1 MWWVGSMQAGVRLR
15 LRGPEAAWL
24 QPRGPYHYHDL
35 PSTNASLPKFW
46 HNGGKGGVHLTVG
59 DDACVLEAFT
69 GPMIVRAADPPI
81 LLHFDLVLTPNK
93 PLDAARKFA
102 ELRYYQVES
111 YVPTPR
117 ALVQA
122 DGVKIVNVHQ
132 GNYLNPWIIYPLDPV
147 ANAEMRNYSS
157 QCRTHAPPEADVKI
171 KTYYSSGSMSFI
183 TECLW
188 AFFALGNEVIAP
200 PNIAVDPIPPPIPPT
215 PLPMIA
221 PPPPLSC
228 ANIKNFVDCHPHPGG
243 EASCLKMGCC
253 WQLHHQGAW
262 CFKPAAGPP
271 PLPPVFGAHHWFTE
285 HAGHPSY
292 SSDWTTPL
300 ARITNSSVCRGCDMD
315 VSFTTV
321 ANSRLA
327 NFWSRAIVQ
336 VQQETMVDGIYLDGV
351 SYDSVTMLRAM
362 RAISSGKGHA
372 GKSEGMLDLH
382 CGNRYSD
389 KSGEI
394 NALEYARHMSLMDS
408 IMMGEGFSDACV
420 TGACAQPDWM
430 LLMTSGIQFGVLSP
444 PRDSDPQ
451 ELFLE
456 P

>member
-1 MWWVGSMQAGVRLR
+1 
-15 LRGPEAAWL
+15 
-24 QPRGPYHYHDL
+24 
-35 PSTNASLPKFW
+35 
-46 HNGGKGGVHLTVG
+46 
-59 DDACVLEAFT
+59 
-69 GPMIVRAADPPI
+69 
-81 LLHFDLVLTPNK
+81 
-93 PLDAARKFA
+93 
-102 ELRYYQVES
+102 
-111 YVPTPR
+111 
-117 ALVQA
+117 
-122 DGVKIVNVHQ
+122 
-132 GNYLNPWIIYPLDPV
+132 
-147 ANAEMRNYSS
+147 
-157 QCRTHAPPEADVKI
+157 
-171 KTYYSSGSMSFI
+171 
-183 TECLW
+183 
-188 AFFALGNEVIAP
+188 
-200 PNIAVDPIPPPIPPT
+200 
-215 PLPMIA
+215 
-221 PPPPLSC
+221 
-228 ANIKNFVDCHPHPGG
+228 
-243 EASCLKMGCC
+243 
-253 WQLHHQGAW
+253 
-262 CFKPAAGPP
+262 
-271 PLPPVFGAHHWFTE
+271 
-285 HAGHPSY
+285 
-292 SSDWTTPL
+292 
-300 ARITNSSVCRGCDMD
+300 MD

-362 RAISSGKGHA
+362 RAISSGKGGTHA

-456 P
+456 PSKYLRV